1 MQNESLNVVDLIL
14 GLSAG
19 VTKTRKSEC
28 IVDGIFLKTQV
39 PIYIPVSVSLVDDD
53 CSIFC
58 FDFVANQATIDD
70 NGYNQDTF

>member
-1 MQNESLNVVDLIL
+1 MVFFKDL
-14 GLSAG
+14 
-19 VTKTRKSEC
+19 
-28 IVDGIFLKTQV
+28 

-58 FDFVANQATIDD
+58 FDFVANQATLDD

>member
-1 MQNESLNVVDLIL
+1 MGGVNALSMVFFKDL
-14 GLSAG
+14 
-19 VTKTRKSEC
+19 
-28 IVDGIFLKTQV
+28 

-58 FDFVANQATIDD
+58 FDFVANQATIGD